1 MADGGALGGTER
13 LLTGAVLLHL
23 ALTLGHGLVHAA
35 IPVRIACR
43 TPGGGLWMLSL
54 WYRYRDG
61 HLECATGANADV
73 VRYLREDPAVAFEIS
88 TNEPPYRGVRG
99 AGSVTITPD
108 EDKETLRSL
117 VDRYLGDT
125 NSALAEQLLSP
136 EREEVRLTLDIDR
149 AYTWDFSSRMQPREE

>member
-1 MADGGALGGTER
+1 MDVDGAWSTER
-13 LLTGAVLLHL
+13 AEQFLHER
-23 ALTLGHGLVHAA
+23 A

>member
-1 MADGGALGGTER
+1 MDVDGAWSTER
-13 LLTGAVLLHL
+13 AEQFLRER
-23 ALTLGHGLVHAA
+23 A
-35 IPVRIACR
+35 IPVRLACH

-61 HLECATGANADV
+61 HLECATGANAAV

-108 EDKETLRSL
+108 EDKDTLRSL
-117 VDRYLGDT
+117 VERYLGDT
-125 NSALAEQLLSP
+125 NSGLAQQLLSP
-136 EREEVRLTLDIDR
+136 EREEVRLSLDIER
-149 AYTWDFSSRMQPREE
+149 AYTWDFSDRMQAREE

>member
-1 MADGGALGGTER
+1 MDVDGAWSTER
-13 LLTGAVLLHL
+13 AEQFLRER
-23 ALTLGHGLVHAA
+23 A
-35 IPVRIACR
+35 IPVRLACH

-61 HLECATGANADV
+61 HLECATGANAAV

-108 EDKETLRSL
+108 EDKDTLRSL
-117 VDRYLGDT
+117 VERYLGDT
-125 NSALAEQLLSP
+125 NSGLAERLLSP
-136 EREEVRLTLDIDR
+136 EREEVRLSLDIER
-149 AYTWDFSSRMQPREE
+149 AYTWDFSDRMQAREE